1 MRVPAV
7 APLEW
12 QLQGQTQRRCGVTSD
27 WSRGGM
33 FIQTLYTERPGK
45 LLELRISLGVV
56 ALRVDA
62 MVMHTTAVGMGVKLD
77 FTTSRVC

>member
-1 MRVPAV
+1 MRVPAI

-12 QLQGQTQRRCGVTSD
+12 QLKGHTQRCSGVTSD

-33 FIQTLYTERPGK
+33 FIRTSHIECPGK
-45 LLELRISLGVV
+45 LLELRINLGAA